1 MSAIHPAVVRRLPV
15 AIDLLA
21 LHASNP
27 KRYPFLL
34 ESTAPAS
41 GQNRFDILFAC
52 PQETV
57 TATALER
64 TFLPRFNAAWQ
75 RARVD
80 KDGAALGMPF
90 AGGWFI
96 YLGYE
101 LAGEIEPSLRL
112 PVSGGEFPAAIATRI
127 PAAVIRDRSSGETI
141 LVAEGGHE
149 PLIDVLERDV
159 HSATAVAYALASPLA
174 GPLKEEPVKW
184 FLTAVLAAKDYIRAG
199 DIYQANLSRL
209 WSADISPEV
218 THASLYDRLRRA
230 NPAPFAGLAVFG
242 DRAIVSSSPERLVQV
257 RDGRIAARPIAG
269 TRPRGEGTEDAALAS
284 ELIGHPKERAEH
296 IMLVDL
302 VRNDLSRVAVPGTV
316 RVDEMMTVESYSH
329 VHHIVSNVA
338 AELVSGVTPAD
349 VVRAVFPG
357 GTITGCPK
365 VRAMEIIA
373 ELEGVARGP
382 YTGALGYIGHDGSMD
397 LNILIRTMV
406 RDGSRLT
413 FRTGAGIVA
422 DSEPEREL
430 AETRAKALGLA
441 RALTG
446 DLS

>member
-1 MSAIHPAVVRRLPV
+1 MSATHPAVVRRLPV

-21 LHASNP
+21 LHAANP
-27 KRYPFLL
+27 ERYPFLL
-34 ESTAPAS
+34 ESAASAS

-52 PQETV
+52 PQESIAV
-57 TATALER
+57 TGAER
-64 TFLPRFNAAWQ
+64 SFLPRFDVAWQ
-75 RARVD
+75 RARVG
-80 KDGAALGMPF
+80 KDGALSNVPF
-90 AGGWFI
+90 VGGWFV

-101 LAGEIEPSLRL
+101 LADEVEPSLKL
-112 PVSGGEFPAAIATRI
+112 PSSGDTFPTAVATRI
-127 PAAVIRDRSSGETI
+127 PAAVIRDRSLGETI
-141 LVAEGGHE
+141 LVAESGYAA
-149 PLIDVLERDV
+149 LIDDLKRDA
-159 HSATAVAYALASPLA
+159 HSAIATERTSVNPLASPLQ
-174 GPLKEEPVKW
+174 EENPER
-184 FLTAVLAAKDYIRAG
+184 FLSAVIAAKDYIRAG

-209 WSADISPEV
+209 WSGDTAPGV
-218 THASLYDRLRRA
+218 THAALYDCLRRA
-230 NPAPFAGLAVFG
+230 NPAPFAALATFG
-242 DRAIVSSSPERLVQV
+242 DRAIISSSPERLVEV

-269 TRPRGEGTEDAALAS
+269 TRPRGKGQEDAALAS

-329 VHHIVSNVA
+329 VHHIVSNVIA
-338 AELVSGVTPAD
+338 ALNVEATPAD
-349 VVRAVFPG
+349 VIRAVFPG

-406 RDGSRLT
+406 RDGSKLT

-430 AETRAKALGLA
+430 AETRAKALGLT

-446 DLS
+446 DAS

>member
-1 MSAIHPAVVRRLPV
+1 M
-15 AIDLLA
+15 IDLLA
-21 LHASNP
+21 LHAANP
-27 KRYPFLL
+27 ERYPFLL
-34 ESTAPAS
+34 ESATPAS

-52 PQETV
+52 PQENV
-57 TATALER
+57 TATAAER
-64 TFLPRFNAAWQ
+64 AFLPRFDVAWR
-75 RARVD
+75 RARAG
-80 KDGAALGMPF
+80 KDGALPDLPF
-90 AGGWFI
+90 VGGWFI

-101 LAGEIEPSLRL
+101 LAGEIEPSLDL
-112 PVSGGEFPAAIATRI
+112 PSSGDTFPTAVATRI
-127 PAAVIRDRSSGETI
+127 PAAVIRDRSTGETI
-141 LVAEGGHE
+141 LVAEGGRE
-149 PLIDVLERDV
+149 ALIDVLERDARSV
-159 HSATAVAYALASPLA
+159 TSVRWVSTSPLA
-174 GPLKEEPVKW
+174 GPLREENPEL
-184 FLTAVLAAKDYIRAG
+184 FLSAVIATKDYIRAG
-199 DIYQANLSRL
+199 DIYQANLSRF
-209 WSADISPEV
+209 WSADITSDL
-218 THASLYDRLRRA
+218 THAALYDRLRRA
-230 NPAPFAGLAVFG
+230 NPAPFAGLATFG
-242 DRAIVSSSPERLVQV
+242 DRAIISSSPERLVEV

-269 TRPRGEGTEDAALAS
+269 TRPRGMGQEDAELAS

-329 VHHIVSNVA
+329 VHHIVSNVIA
-338 AELVSGVTPAD
+338 ALNVDATPAD
-349 VVRAVFPG
+349 VIRAVFPG

-373 ELEGVARGP
+373 ELESVARGP

-406 RDGSRLT
+406 RDGSKLT

-430 AETRAKALGLA
+430 AETRAKALGLT
-441 RALTG
+441 RALMG

>member
-1 MSAIHPAVVRRLPV
+1 MSATHHAVVRRLPV

-21 LHASNP
+21 LHAADP
-27 KRYPFLL
+27 ERYPFLL
-34 ESTAPAS
+34 ESAASAS

-52 PQETV
+52 PQESV
-57 TATALER
+57 AATGAER
-64 TFLPRFNAAWQ
+64 SFLRRFDVAWQ
-75 RARVD
+75 RARVG
-80 KDGAALGMPF
+80 KDGASPDLPF
-90 AGGWFI
+90 VGGWFV
-96 YLGYE
+96 YLDYE
-101 LAGEIEPSLRL
+101 LAGEIEPSLKL
-112 PVSGGEFPAAIATRI
+112 PLSGDTFPIAIATRI
-127 PAAVIRDRSSGETI
+127 PAAVIRDHCSGETI
-141 LVAEGGHE
+141 LVAEGGSE
-149 PLIDVLERDV
+149 SLIGVLERDTR
-159 HSATAVAYALASPLA
+159 SAPTLPLAATSPLASPLQEEN
-174 GPLKEEPVKW
+174 PELFLKSV
-184 FLTAVLAAKDYIRAG
+184 VAAKNYIRAG

-209 WSADISPEV
+209 WSADIAPAMS
-218 THASLYDRLRRA
+218 HATLYDRLRRA
-230 NPAPFAGLAVFG
+230 NPAPFAALATFG
-242 DRAIVSSSPERLVQV
+242 GRAIISSSPERLVEV

-269 TRPRGEGTEDAALAS
+269 TRPRGKGQEDAALAT

-329 VHHIVSNVA
+329 VHHIVSNVIA
-338 AELVSGVTPAD
+338 ALNADATPTD
-349 VVRAVFPG
+349 VIRAVFPG

-406 RDGSRLT
+406 RDGSKLT

-446 DLS
+446 DAS

>member
-1 MSAIHPAVVRRLPV
+1 MSANHLAVVRRLPV

-21 LHASNP
+21 LHAANP
-27 KRYPFLL
+27 ERYPFLL
-34 ESTAPAS
+34 ESAASAS

-52 PQETV
+52 PQESV
-57 TATALER
+57 AATALER
-64 TFLPRFNAAWQ
+64 GFLSRFDAAWQ
-75 RARVD
+75 RARAG
-80 KDGAALGMPF
+80 KDSAPEIPF
-90 AGGWFI
+90 AGGWFV

-101 LAGEIEPSLRL
+101 LAGEIEPSLKL
-112 PVSGGEFPAAIATRI
+112 PEYGDASPTAIATRI
-127 PAAVIRDRSSGETI
+127 PAAVIRDRGSGETI
-141 LVAEGGHE
+141 LVAEGGFE
-149 PLIDVLERDV
+149 SLIDILESNVR
-159 HSATAVAYALASPLA
+159 SMMPARQALTSPLASPLQEEN
-174 GPLKEEPVKW
+174 PELFLKSVI
-184 FLTAVLAAKDYIRAG
+184 AAKDYIRAG

-209 WSADISPEV
+209 WSADITPGIA
-218 THASLYDRLRRA
+218 HAALYDRLCRA
-230 NPAPFAGLAVFG
+230 NPAPFAGVATYG
-242 DRAIVSSSPERLVQV
+242 ARAIISSSPERLVEV

-269 TRPRGEGTEDAALAS
+269 TRPRGKGREDAALAS

-316 RVDEMMTVESYSH
+316 RVDEMMTVETYAH
-329 VHHIVSNVA
+329 VHHIVSNVIA
-338 AELVSGVTPAD
+338 VLNADATPAD
-349 VVRAVFPG
+349 VIRAVFPG

-441 RALTG
+441 HALTG

>member
-1 MSAIHPAVVRRLPV
+1 VPANHLAVVRRLPV

-21 LHASNP
+21 LHAVNP
-27 KRYPFLL
+27 ERYPFLL
-34 ESTAPAS
+34 ESAASAS

-52 PQETV
+52 PHESIA
-57 TATALER
+57 ATAGER
-64 TFLPRFNAAWQ
+64 AFLSRFDAAWGSA
-75 RARVD
+75 RAD
-80 KDGAALGMPF
+80 KDGVPEVPF
-90 AGGWFI
+90 AGGWFV

-101 LAGEIEPSLRL
+101 LAGEIESSLRL
-112 PVSGGEFPAAIATRI
+112 PEYGDAFPTAIATRI
-127 PAAVIRDRSSGETI
+127 PAAVIRDSNTGETI
-141 LVAEGGHE
+141 LVAEGGCE
-149 PLIDVLERDV
+149 SLIDILERDAR
-159 HSATAVAYALASPLA
+159 SAIGVEFGST
-174 GPLKEEPVKW
+174 GPLTQPLREESDER
-184 FLTAVLAAKDYIRAG
+184 FLRAVITAKDYIRAG

-209 WSADISPEV
+209 WSADIAPDI
-218 THASLYDRLRRA
+218 THAVLYDRLRRA
-230 NPAPFAGLAVFG
+230 NPAPFAGLATFG
-242 DRAIVSSSPERLVQV
+242 DRAIISSSPERLVEV

-269 TRPRGEGTEDAALAS
+269 TRPRGKGQEDAALAS

-316 RVDEMMTVESYSH
+316 HVDEMMTVESYSH

-338 AELVSGVTPAD
+338 AALNADATPAD
-349 VVRAVFPG
+349 VIRAVFPG

-406 RDGSRLT
+406 RDGSKLT

-430 AETRAKALGLA
+430 AETRAKALGLV
-441 RALTG
+441 RALMR

>member
-1 MSAIHPAVVRRLPV
+1 MSANHLAVVRRLPV

-21 LHASNP
+21 LHAANP
-27 KRYPFLL
+27 ERYPFLL
-34 ESTAPAS
+34 ESAAS
-41 GQNRFDILFAC
+41 AGGQNRFDILFAY
-52 PQETV
+52 PQESV
-57 TATALER
+57 VATEVGDR
-64 TFLPRFNAAWQ
+64 FLPRFDQAWKH
-75 RARVD
+75 AHAG
-80 KDGAALGMPF
+80 KEGASPDVPF
-90 AGGWFI
+90 AGGWFV
-96 YLGYE
+96 YLCYE
-101 LAGEIEPSLRL
+101 LAGEIEPSLKL
-112 PVSGGEFPAAIATRI
+112 PGYGDAFPTAMATRI
-127 PAAVIRDRSSGETI
+127 PAAVIRDRRLDDTI
-141 LVAEGGHE
+141 LVAEGGYDS
-149 PLIDVLERDV
+149 LIDILESDV
-159 HSATAVAYALASPLA
+159 RSAKFSEETSINPLA
-174 GPLKEEPVKW
+174 NLLQEENAERFLKSVM
-184 FLTAVLAAKDYIRAG
+184 AAKDYIRAG

-209 WSADISPEV
+209 WRAEIAPTM
-218 THASLYDRLRRA
+218 THAALYERLRRA
-230 NPAPFAGLAVFG
+230 NPAPFAGLATYG
-242 DRAIVSSSPERLVQV
+242 NRAIISSSPERLVEV
-257 RDGRIAARPIAG
+257 RDRRIAARPIAG
-269 TRPRGEGTEDAALAS
+269 TRPRGKGQEDAALAS

-329 VHHIVSNVA
+329 VHHIVSNVT
-338 AELVSGVTPAD
+338 AEQASDTTPAD
-349 VVRAVFPG
+349 VIRAVFPG

-373 ELEGVARGP
+373 ELEGDARGP
-382 YTGALGYIGHDGSMD
+382 YTGALGYIGHDGAMD

-406 RDGSRLT
+406 RDGSKLT